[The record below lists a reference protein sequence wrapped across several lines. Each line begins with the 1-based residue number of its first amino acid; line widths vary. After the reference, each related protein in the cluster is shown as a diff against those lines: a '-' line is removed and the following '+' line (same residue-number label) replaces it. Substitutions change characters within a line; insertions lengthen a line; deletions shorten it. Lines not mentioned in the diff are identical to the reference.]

1 MRDVKLGVILDNACR
16 LAGRDPAANIIPD
29 GWKVLAGMAI
39 EAGLHSLAAEKF
51 PQMQRIEFRRYRPD
65 WTAGGG
71 FLRGHEAWHNGSYW
85 RLEDPN
91 AGGEPGVAD
100 GWRPLS
106 SQEVARFIAFDQPW
120 EATVMQSFG
129 VDTTRFAYA
138 SDPRYN
144 PDAAPLRGCRLCEL
158 GVILPDTAPDGVFVR
173 FIPEFPRID
182 FADWSDETT
191 YSIGDCAYVASTKD
205 VWRYV
210 GGESEAVN
218 ENESEGEES
227 AVFPAD
233 AWRPVRVRSEF
244 ASYLTRLVACD
255 FLTEDQGKYQSQSAA
270 EREFNLL
277 CERYHEGNGETRIR
291 TGRFCR

>member
-16 LAGRDPAANIIPD
+16 LAGRDPAANVIPD

-51 PQMQRIEFRRYRPD
+51 PLMQRVEFRRYRPD
-65 WTAGGG
+65 WTATGG
-71 FLRGHEAWHNGSYW
+71 FLMGHEAWHNGCYW

-100 GWRPLS
+100 GWRPLQP
-106 SQEVARFIAFDQPW
+106 QEVARFIAFDQPW

-144 PDAAPLRGCRLCEL
+144 PDAAPLRACRLCEL
-158 GVILPDTAPDGVFVR
+158 GVVLPDTAPDGVFVR

-182 FADWSDETT
+182 FADWSDETD
-191 YSIGDCAYVASTKD
+191 YSVGDAAYDADSKD
-205 VWRYV
+205 VFRYV
-210 GGESEAVN
+210 GGD
-218 ENESEGEES
+218 EEQQERT
-227 AVFPAD
+227 FPSD
-233 AWRPVRVRSEF
+233 AWIPVRVRSEF